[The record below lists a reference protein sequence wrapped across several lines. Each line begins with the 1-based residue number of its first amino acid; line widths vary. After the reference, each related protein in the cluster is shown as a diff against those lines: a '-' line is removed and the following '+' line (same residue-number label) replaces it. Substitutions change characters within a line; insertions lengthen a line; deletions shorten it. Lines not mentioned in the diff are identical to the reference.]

1 MKTMNFVPLGYYPIA
16 LKMLARK
23 VAKEDFVGSDGIESP
38 GRSKESKRNL
48 KLTKERLMKY
58 KLLLPTLALCAGS
71 LFVSPALADHE
82 KGLSHTDASMQS
94 IGDFRISNLINAK
107 VKDSAGD
114 RVGQIEDFVVE
125 PNSGRIQFAI
135 LKLTGD
141 LAKGGEYTPVP
152 WPLISK
158 ANVDVNKAGE
168 PKTVVL
174 NVDRSR
180 LASAQRFSVNR
191 WPDRNHPVWGQE
203 VYTYYG
209 VPWDTTVVGSGATGS
224 FSTETPP
231 VIVQQ
236 PPSESYYYAH
246 PNPRDRYTHYSKPI
260 DNGTAPD
267 GKDVF
272 KFSPRPWPYSE
283 YYTE

>member
-1 MKTMNFVPLGYYPIA
+1 
-16 LKMLARK
+16 
-23 VAKEDFVGSDGIESP
+23 
-38 GRSKESKRNL
+38 
-48 KLTKERLMKY
+48 MKY
-58 KLLLPTLALCAGS
+58 KLLLPTLALCTGS

-82 KGLSHTDASMQS
+82 KGVAHADASMQS
-94 IGDFRISNLINAK
+94 VGDFRISNLINAK
-107 VKDSAGD
+107 VKDSSGD
-114 RVGQIEDFVVE
+114 RVGHIEDFVVE
-125 PNSGRIQFAI
+125 PNSGKIQFAI

-141 LAKGGEYTPVP
+141 LAKGGEYTPIP
-152 WPLISK
+152 WPLISR

-174 NVDRSR
+174 NIDHSR

-191 WPDRNHPVWGQE
+191 WPDRTHPVWGQE

-209 VPWDTTVVGSGATGS
+209 VPWDTAAVGTGATGS
-224 FSTETPP
+224 GSVTVVEPAP
-231 VIVQQ
+231 IVTQ
-236 PPSESYYYAH
+236 PNEYYYSTH
-246 PNPRDRYTHYSKPI
+246 PNPRDRYTHYEKPI

-283 YYTE
+283 YRTE